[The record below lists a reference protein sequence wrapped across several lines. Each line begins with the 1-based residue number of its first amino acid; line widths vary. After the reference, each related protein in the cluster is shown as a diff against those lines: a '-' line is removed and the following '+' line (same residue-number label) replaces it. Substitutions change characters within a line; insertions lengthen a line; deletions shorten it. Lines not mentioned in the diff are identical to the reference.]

1 MFMDSFVRRFIKAS
15 LIWLTAGVTLGLL
28 MVLWPRAIVYRA
40 AHMHANLLGFV
51 SMMIFGVAY
60 HVLPRFTGRPLH
72 SPTLAAAHVWLAN
85 GGLVLMVT
93 GWILRAHV
101 AFWPPVLATGALL
114 AAVGAFFFVYNCW
127 RTLDGAG
134 VLSTTPQPISIR
146 RSGAP

>member
-1 MFMDSFVRRFIKAS
+1 MDLFVRRFIKAS
-15 LIWLTAGVTLGLL
+15 LIWLAVGVTLGLL

-72 SPTLAAAHVWLAN
+72 SPQLAAVHVWLAN
-85 GGLVLMVT
+85 AGLVLMVT

-101 AFWPPVLATGALL
+101 VFWAPVLGAGALV
-114 AAVGAFFFVYNCW
+114 AAAGAFTFVYNCW
-127 RTLDGAG
+127 RTLDGVGAIG
-134 VLSTTPQPISIR
+134 GAPQPVSIR
-146 RSGAP
+146 RPGAS

>member
-1 MFMDSFVRRFIKAS
+1 MDSFVRRFIKSS
-15 LIWLTAGVTLGLL
+15 LIWLAVGVTLGLL

-60 HVLPRFTGRPLH
+60 HVLPRFTGHPLH
-72 SPTLAAAHVWLAN
+72 SPKLAALHVWLAN
-85 GGLVLMVT
+85 VGLVLMVT

-101 AFWPPVLATGALL
+101 AFWAPVLGAGALL
-114 AAVGAFFFVYNCW
+114 VAAGAFTFVYNCW

-134 VLSTTPQPISIR
+134 AIGRAPQPVSIR
-146 RSGAP
+146 RSGAS